1 MLHLRCKSLKKRA
14 RPGLEFMKDRSRTT
28 QSHQVGLS
36 FEIKE
41 YFSLPCIP
49 DDDNILGSWKSSRD
63 KYSTLTRLAA
73 IYLATHASSAPVE
86 RIFSIGGKIFR
97 PERCRLNND
106 LFQTLMFIRCN
117 DYN

>member
-1 MLHLRCKSLKKRA
+1 
-14 RPGLEFMKDRSRTT
+14 MKDRSRTT

-49 DDDNILGSWKSSRD
+49 DDDDILGFWKSSRD
-63 KYSTLTRLAA
+63 KYRTLARLAA
-73 IYLATHASSAPVE
+73 TYLATPASSAPVE

-97 PERCRLNND
+97 PKRCRLNNN

-117 DYN
+117 DCN

>member
-1 MLHLRCKSLKKRA
+1 
-14 RPGLEFMKDRSRTT
+14 MKDRSRTT

-49 DDDNILGSWKSSRD
+49 DDDDDILGSWKSTRD
-63 KYSTLTRLAA
+63 KYPTLAGLAA
-73 IYLATHASSAPVE
+73 IYLTTPASSAQVE

-106 LFQTLMFIRCN
+106 LFQTLMFIRSN